1 MKNNNIFH
9 IIDQIKVF
17 EAIVVN
23 RAWRISLSTHV
34 KLQIILLLFTLDM
47 KSNFSTGGWID
58 SVKPC
63 TLVTIT
69 LDNNEF
75 NIRKAEEGSPVTING
90 FPITA
95 KEFDQVLFEIMNIL
109 LNIMNILSELMNIM
123 V

>member
-1 MKNNNIFH
+1 
-9 IIDQIKVF
+9 
-17 EAIVVN
+17 
-23 RAWRISLSTHV
+23 
-34 KLQIILLLFTLDM
+34 M